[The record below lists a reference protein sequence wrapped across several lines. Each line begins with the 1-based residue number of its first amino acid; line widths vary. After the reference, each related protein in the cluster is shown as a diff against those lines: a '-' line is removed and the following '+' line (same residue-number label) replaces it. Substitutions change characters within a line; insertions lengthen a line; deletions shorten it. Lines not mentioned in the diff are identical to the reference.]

1 MQTVVLSLVVVVG
14 LIYCVVVLVATYVS
28 LHPPRV
34 PLWLSPAMLGK
45 NEEKVSVEADGNKL
59 TGWWSDEGS
68 GDLVIVCCHG
78 YLMNRCEL
86 LPMMVT
92 LADIDASWLFFDFR
106 AHGKSGGRTSTMGL
120 KEAKDVEAFVHWI
133 RSRRPKARIVLYGSS
148 MGGAAAAIALG
159 DDPSLADG
167 LILDGTYGSM
177 DSAGRGWWD
186 FIGGRWLGVLMSPT
200 VWIGRVMLG
209 FNPAKVVIG
218 DYLKRSSH
226 VPVLLLM
233 GADDRVV
240 SRREYEDNAEASGDL
255 TWSEIFADCD
265 HGEARFK
272 HPEKYQEAIRRFIHE
287 AVTGSSE
294 GEGHNR

>member
-1 MQTVVLSLVVVVG
+1 MQTLILSFLILVALLYVLVVF
-14 LIYCVVVLVATYVS
+14 VATYVS

-45 NEEKVSVEADGNKL
+45 KEEGVSLDVFGTNI
-59 TGWWSDEGS
+59 TGWWSDEGTS
-68 GDLVIVCCHG
+68 DLVIVCCHG

-92 LADIDASWLFFDFR
+92 LEDLRASWMFFDFR

-120 KEAKDVEAFVHWI
+120 EEAKDVAAIVGWI
-133 RSRRPKARIVLYGSS
+133 KERKPSARIALYGSS

-159 DDPSLADG
+159 SDPSLAEG

-186 FIGGRWLGVLMSPT
+186 FIGGKWLGLLMTPT
-200 VWIGRVMLG
+200 VWLGRLMLG
-209 FNPAKVVIG
+209 FNPADVVIG
-218 DYLKRSSH
+218 DYLRRSSH
-226 VPVLLLM
+226 VPVLQLM

-240 SRREYEDNAEASGDL
+240 SRREYEDNALASGTL
-255 TWSEIFADCD
+255 TWSKVFADCD

-272 HPEKYQEAIRRFIHE
+272 HPDAYQNSIRQFVNEALLHE
-287 AVTGSSE
+287 G
-294 GEGHNR
+294 GDGHNP